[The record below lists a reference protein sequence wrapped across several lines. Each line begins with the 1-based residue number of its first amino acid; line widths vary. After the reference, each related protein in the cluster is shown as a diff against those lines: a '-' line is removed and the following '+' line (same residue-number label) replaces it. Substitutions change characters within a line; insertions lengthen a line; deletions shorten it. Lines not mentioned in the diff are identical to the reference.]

1 MKNRGT
7 HEHMHVCSTWEYVE
21 NQKGVINKKSTKNR
35 PPATQAESSRTENW
49 KQYLAMIDRYPGTSY
64 RPGICIKTH
73 IFSLINS

>member
-35 PPATQAESSRTENW
+35 PPATQGREDYMINRLNQAGPRTGNNIW
-49 KQYLAMIDRYPGTSY
+49 Q
-64 RPGICIKTH
+64 
-73 IFSLINS
+73 